1 MQITPNRYAVC
12 HMGSR
17 LTGDAAQ
24 CFANL
29 PWQNHRGDDGTDEFG
44 PLDYGRRLIY
54 GGVNFVIGS
63 LGAVGLRDGGNAHHR
78 SHQEK
83 NERQNSSPH
92 RDASVGVTIAA
103 SPRVVKDF
111 VDYSR

>member
-1 MQITPNRYAVC
+1 MQITPNRRAVRP
-12 HMGSR
+12 MGAR
-17 LTGDAAQ
+17 LGGDAAQ
-24 CFANL
+24 GFTNL
-29 PWQNHRGDDGTDEFG
+29 PGQNDRGDDGTDK
-44 PLDYGRRLIY
+44 PDSLDYGRCLIY
-54 GGVNFVIGS
+54 GGVHFVVGS

-92 RDASVGVTIAA
+92 RVASVGVTIAA